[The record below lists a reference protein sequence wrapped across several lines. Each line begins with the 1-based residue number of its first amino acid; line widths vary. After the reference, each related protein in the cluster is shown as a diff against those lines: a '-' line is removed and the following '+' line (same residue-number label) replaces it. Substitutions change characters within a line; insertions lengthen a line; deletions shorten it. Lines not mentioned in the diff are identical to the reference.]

1 MHSKIT
7 ALGSYV
13 PKKVVRNV
21 DLEEIVETND
31 EWIVKRTGIKERR
44 FAADDEFVTEMC
56 VSAAKCLA
64 DKNGKDLSD
73 VDFVIV
79 ATITGEHVMPSVAS
93 QVQHKLGIKNAG
105 TIDIG
110 AACAGFGYGLTLAR
124 GLISIDAHKKVLVF
138 GAEALSKHLDFE
150 DRTTCVLFGDGA
162 GAALVEASEISGFLG
177 TTSGTQGDLGH
188 VLYISTM
195 TNHINGFEV
204 DPNNKIVQD
213 GKKVFKWAVSTVS
226 REVKNL
232 IEKSGLTIEDIDWFI
247 PHSANARIIDAIC
260 RDLKF
265 PRENVF
271 ESEHYFGNTSSASIP
286 LALYEGWK
294 NRSPKKG
301 DTCLLL
307 GFGGGVTYSGSIF
320 TWEMDP
326 FPG

>member
-7 ALGSYV
+7 AIGSYV

-56 VSAAKCLA
+56 VSAAQCLA
-64 DKNGKDLSD
+64 DKSGKDLSD

-138 GAEALSKHLDFE
+138 GAESLSKHIDFE

-162 GAALVEASEISGFLG
+162 GVALVEASETSGFLG

-260 RDLKF
+260 RDLNF

-294 NRSPKKG
+294 DKSPKKG

>member
-1 MHSKIT
+1 MHAKIT

-13 PKKVVRNV
+13 PKKVVKNL

-44 FAADDEFVTEMC
+44 YAADDEFVTEMC
-56 VSAAKCLA
+56 VGAAECLA
-64 DKNGKDLSD
+64 DKNNKELAD
-73 VDFVIV
+73 VDFLIV

-124 GLISIDAHKKVLVF
+124 GLIAIGEHKKVLVF
-138 GAEALSKHLDFE
+138 GAEALSKHLDFD

-162 GAALVEASEISGFLG
+162 GAALVEASEVSGFGG
-177 TTSGTQGDLGH
+177 TISGTQGDLGH

-204 DPNNKIVQD
+204 DPKNQIVQD

-226 REVKNL
+226 REVKKL
-232 IEKSGLTIEDIDWFI
+232 LKKSGLKISDVDWFI

-260 RDLKF
+260 RDLGF
-265 PRENVF
+265 PRENVL
-271 ESEHYFGNTSSASIP
+271 ESEHYYGNTSSASIP
-286 LALYEGWK
+286 LALFDGWK
-294 NRSPKKG
+294 ENKPQKG
-301 DTCLLL
+301 DTCLVL
-307 GFGGGVTYSGSIF
+307 GFGGGVTYAGCLF

-326 FPG
+326 YPG